1 MLLKYSQFSFNGHL
15 AEMDTQNL
23 RPRLS
28 LLFQLTLYKRDIW
41 TRSAGRKG
49 VRLRESTVITKT
61 VKVLKALSPQSL
73 NRPLMA
79 LGIVLQL
86 FDKRAH
92 NKIHIKEKRNLSY
105 LESKVLEQASQ
116 SKG

>member
-1 MLLKYSQFSFNGHL
+1 MLLKYSQFSFDGHL
-15 AEMDTQNL
+15 AKMDTQNL

-41 TRSAGRKG
+41 IHSAGPKG

-61 VKVLKALSPQSL
+61 VKVFKALSPQLL

-86 FDKRAH
+86 LDKRAH
-92 NKIHIKEKRNLSY
+92 NKIHIKEKRT
-105 LESKVLEQASQ
+105 
-116 SKG
+116 